1 MIDPEAN
8 FTEAETARRANDGAG
23 GRAMTHEKEVKALQQ
38 QVRALKT
45 MLRAVQ
51 WSGKGTGGG
60 AGYCPTCKR

>member
-1 MIDPEAN
+1 
-8 FTEAETARRANDGAG
+8 
-23 GRAMTHEKEVKALQQ
+23 MTHEEEVKALQQ

-60 AGYCPTCKR
+60 AGYCPTCKRSEVMGHVGCTLATMIDEKS